1 MTKFLQFEPAFNVQS
16 GRVVVWIIGC
26 AGCRLEYCQESAIIE
41 TSSIFQ
47 PKTRLMKKIAIN
59 GFGRIGRAAL
69 KVIFETNDLELVG
82 VNDLLSIENAAY
94 LLKYDSNYGKYDRD
108 IQINGDILTIDGKP
122 VKYTSEKNIESLP
135 WASLE
140 VDVVIESTGIFTNQT
155 DAEKHLAAGA
165 KFVVISGPTKDT
177 PTVVHGVNTEDGK
190 VSVFS
195 CASCT
200 TNNISPIIE
209 ILGRRLGI
217 KKAILNTTHA
227 YTASQTLVDAPSKRE
242 PRMGRAAATNL
253 APAATG
259 AAVATTKALPQYA
272 GKFDGIAVR
281 VPVPVGSISDITFI
295 AERATSVQEINQ
307 ILIEEAATSRYEK
320 VVAVTDEPLV
330 SSDIIKSPYAAT
342 VDLEMTR
349 VVDGD
354 LVKVMAW
361 YDNEW
366 GFTNQMIRQIQSI

>member
-1 MTKFLQFEPAFNVQS
+1 MTS
-16 GRVVVWIIGC
+16 
-26 AGCRLEYCQESAIIE
+26 
-41 TSSIFQ
+41 
-47 PKTRLMKKIAIN
+47 
-59 GFGRIGRAAL
+59 
-69 KVIFETNDLELVG
+69 
-82 VNDLLSIENAAY
+82 
-94 LLKYDSNYGKYDRD
+94 
-108 IQINGDILTIDGKP
+108 
-122 VKYTSEKNIESLP
+122 
-135 WASLE
+135 
-140 VDVVIESTGIFTNQT
+140 
-155 DAEKHLAAGA
+155 GA

-177 PTVVHGVNTEDGK
+177 PTVVHGVNTEDGR

-200 TNNISPIIE
+200 TNNISPVIE

-217 KKAILNTTHA
+217 KKAILNTTHG
-227 YTASQTLVDAPSKRE
+227 YTASQALVDAPSKKE
-242 PRMGRAAATNL
+242 PRMGRAAGINL

-259 AAVATTKALPQYA
+259 AAIATTKALPQYA

-295 AERATSVQEINQ
+295 AERSTTIEEINQ
-307 ILIEEAATSRYEK
+307 ILIEESKTDRYKK
-320 VVAVTDEPLV
+320 VLTVTDEPLV
-330 SSDIIKSPYAAT
+330 STDIIKSPFAAT